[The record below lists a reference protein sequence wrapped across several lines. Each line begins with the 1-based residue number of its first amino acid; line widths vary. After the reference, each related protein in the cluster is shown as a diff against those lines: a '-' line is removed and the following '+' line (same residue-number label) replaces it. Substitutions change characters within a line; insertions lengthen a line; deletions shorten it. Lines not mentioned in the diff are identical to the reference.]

1 MSELTIIGVVFMGF
15 MILLA
20 LFAHYGRI
28 HSEQKRNQTL
38 LVRSEQAIELSHKDH
53 SLYIY
58 DCIDS
63 KIVKNTQAKLREV
76 NYELSLKIESHFGI
90 TLADYGVE
98 ILDECIT
105 YTFKKGE

>member
-1 MSELTIIGVVFMGF
+1 MSELTIMGIVLMGF

-28 HSEQKRNQTL
+28 YSQQKRDQAIL
-38 LVRSEQAIELSHKDH
+38 IRYDQAIELSYKDH
-53 SLYIY
+53 TLYIY

-63 KIVKNTQAKLREV
+63 KIVKNTQAKLRAV

-90 TLADYGVE
+90 ALKDYGVE
-98 ILDECIT
+98 IKDK
-105 YTFKKGE
+105 YTDKGE

>member
-1 MSELTIIGVVFMGF
+1 MSELTIMGVVFMGF

-28 HSEQKRNQTL
+28 YSQQKRDQAL
-38 LVRSEQAIELSHKDH
+38 LMRYDQAIELSYKDH
-53 SLYIY
+53 TLYIY

-90 TLADYGVE
+90 DIKEYGVK
-98 ILDECIT
+98 IRDE
-105 YTFKKGE
+105 YTNKGSN